1 MEIVIPILIVIFI
14 IAVVVLPAIVDD
26 FLEGDDKDEWRRNI

>member
-26 FLEGDDKDEWRRNI
+26 FLEGDDKNE